1 MKKVF
6 KVNRVP
12 VVPMSHRPCVI
23 TCQLTLI
30 KSKLTKLRAH
40 NRFFFLLCTSHL
52 SKNNIFIKDSGCVG
66 AELLPS
72 APHDSAP
79 APSSCCSTPS
89 PSPRSPPARSSPR
102 PPSPTYSRTPSC
114 WASTGSSRRGP
125 RCRGSPRSPRR
136 SPHRSCPPSG
146 SVWPA
151 SGSFSPRSVR

>member
-1 MKKVF
+1 MIKVV
-6 KVNRVP
+6 KVNWGPCGAVRNHVP
-12 VVPMSHRPCVI
+12 IYSD
-23 TCQLTLI
+23 
-30 KSKLTKLRAH
+30 KSKLKKLRAKS
-40 NRFFFLLCTSHL
+40 RFFSFAHHTSVKMTFWL
-52 SKNNIFIKDSGCVG
+52 QTLVVFG